1 MMQEKKAEDLMR
13 HVCIV
18 EDGVANTQT
27 AGTTKKNRKDR
38 NITEKVQM

>member
-27 AGTTKKNRKDR
+27 AGTTKSSKKDR
-38 NITEKVQM
+38 KITEKAQT